1 MTNESADGR
10 ILVEKLEHHVL
21 KITLDRPPVNA
32 MSIEMFGKMYDTL
45 RSVAS
50 DDDIR
55 CVVLCS
61 SSLKMFGAGS
71 DIKQYP
77 GLLDDPLQKK
87 LFRENQVL
95 NMLEYLPQITI
106 AAVEGTACGGGLELA
121 VACDFRL
128 MSETSRVSYPEIN
141 LGLFPSSGGIFRTA
155 KLVGPNKTMELA
167 LSGEFISAQECYRI
181 GLANR
186 LCPAGTVLDEAIR
199 WAEKIASRPVPSV
212 RVVKQSVRETWNKS
226 SEDSFYRSM
235 IYAEELFRTPEG
247 TEGIHSFIEKRPP
260 NFE

>member
-1 MTNESADGR
+1 MSETTDGR
-10 ILVEKLEHHVL
+10 ILVDKLEHHIL
-21 KITLDRPPVNA
+21 KITIDRPPVNA
-32 MSIEMFGKMYDTL
+32 MNIDMFGKFYDTL
-45 RSVAS
+45 RSIAT

-61 SSLKMFGAGS
+61 SSMKRFGAGS
-71 DIKQYP
+71 DVKQYP
-77 GLLDDPLQKK
+77 NLLDDPLQKK

-95 NMLEYLPQITI
+95 NMLEYLPQVSI

-121 VACDFRL
+121 VACDLRV
-128 MSETSRVSYPEIN
+128 MSETARVSYPEIN

-155 KLVGPNKTMELA
+155 KLIGPNKTLEMA

-181 GLANR
+181 GQANR
-186 LCPAGTVLDEAIR
+186 LSAPGTVLEEALK
-199 WAEKIASRPVPSV
+199 WAEKIASRPIPSV
-212 RVVKQSVRETWNKS
+212 RVIKKSVRETWNKS

-235 IYAEELFRTPEG
+235 IYAEELFRSPEG

>member
-186 LCPAGTVLDEAIR
+186 LCPAGTVLEEAIR